1 MRSTTTAFS
10 VQGLKRSMP
19 PSGSF
24 LKKEP
29 PYTIPASERLN
40 RKRSGIAIAYCGALI
55 VALCTG
61 QVVRAQAAPSSS
73 PVAGARYEDSTN
85 ELNVEVG
92 KAVLVDCA
100 QPIKQVAVGTGDVAE
115 ATAISPTEIM
125 ITGKGPGVTSL
136 IIWDIHGG
144 RQFFNVT
151 VRPSAG
157 LTGDSLDAIRRELRT
172 ELPGQVIRVSYSNNS
187 VFLRG
192 TVSDLTSSARA
203 VQIASTAGKVVNL
216 LDVNVPKSDP
226 QILLKVRFVSVNR
239 NKALT
244 LGVNLFD
251 LGLGN
256 ALGGVTTGQLTPPTL
271 SGSGTSSS
279 SSGGVSGT
287 AGQATFSQEGN
298 IFAYLPGLNVGADIH
313 ALEEKGVVEVLA
325 EPNVLATDGKEASF
339 LAGGQFPYPVVS
351 GTSGGTAAV
360 SIEFKDYGIRLNFIP
375 TITPRGTIRLQVA
388 PEVSA
393 LDYTNEVE
401 ISGFE
406 VPGITS
412 QRVNTE
418 VELKDGQTFIIGGLL
433 DKNISDTFQKIPFFG
448 DIPIL
453 GKLFQSEI
461 KTKND
466 LELIVMVTPEV
477 VSPLPA
483 GTPQPNLKFPDPN
496 FIPPNSNI
504 PMHQPDEKTADN
516 TLPPSAPSVPVETL
530 IQSMKPEKPL
540 IIESGAG
547 GFGTS
552 GAPINSGSSTSTGT
566 STSTPQP

>member
-1 MRSTTTAFS
+1 
-10 VQGLKRSMP
+10 
-19 PSGSF
+19 
-24 LKKEP
+24 
-29 PYTIPASERLN
+29 
-40 RKRSGIAIAYCGALI
+40 
-55 VALCTG
+55 
-61 QVVRAQAAPSSS
+61 
-73 PVAGARYEDSTN
+73 
-85 ELNVEVG
+85 VEVG

-125 ITGKGPGVTSL
+125 ITGKGPGATSL

-157 LTGDSLDAIRRELRT
+157 LTGDNLDAIRRELRT
-172 ELPGQVIRVSYSNNS
+172 ELPGQTIRVTYSNNS

-192 TVSDLTSSARA
+192 TVTDLTSSARA

-216 LDVNVPKSDP
+216 LDVDVPKADP
-226 QILLKVRFVSVNR
+226 QILLKVRFVSVDR
-239 NKALT
+239 QKALT
-244 LGVNLFD
+244 LGVNLFN

-256 ALGGVTTGQLTPPTL
+256 ALGGVSTGQLTPPTY
-271 SGSGTSSS
+271 SKGGS
-279 SSGGVSGT
+279 SSGSVGISGS
-287 AGQATFSQEGN
+287 AGQAAFSQEGN
-298 IFAYLPGLNVGADIH
+298 IFAFFPGLNVGADIH
-313 ALEEKGVVEVLA
+313 AMESKGVVEVLA
-325 EPNVLATDGKEASF
+325 EPNLLATNGKEASF
-339 LAGGQFPYPVVS
+339 LAGGQFPYPVAQAS
-351 GTSGGTAAV
+351 SGGSAAI

-393 LDYTNEVE
+393 LDYANEVQ

-412 QRVNTE
+412 RKVNTE

-433 DKNISDTFQKIPFFG
+433 DKSISDTFQKIPFLG
-448 DIPIL
+448 SIPII

-461 KTKND
+461 KSKND
-466 LELIVMVTPEV
+466 TELIVLVTPEV

-483 GTPQPNLKFPDPN
+483 GTPTPNLKFPDPQ

-516 TLPPSAPSVPVETL
+516 TLAPAPATVPVEML
-530 IQSMKPEKPL
+530 IESMKPEKPL
-540 IIESGAG
+540 VIESGTG
-547 GFGTS
+547 GFGTA
-552 GAPINSGSSTSTGT
+552 GAPINGGGSSSMGNSTGGA
-566 STSTPQP
+566 TPATGSGPPQQ